1 MSAEKVNPKQ
11 TARSFLLNVAAFIV
25 IVAGMRAASSLL
37 VPFLFALFIAVV
49 CISPFFWLQRRGLPT
64 IVSLFI
70 ILLVIIGIGF
80 LFGALIGRSI
90 NQFSNNLPVYEKILE
105 QKTTIFLSWLS
116 KMGAEIP
123 REQWRESF
131 SLKEPFILMGGLVGA
146 LSNVLSKT
154 VIIIMIV
161 IFILLEAA
169 GFPKK
174 LQAVSN
180 DPKTSLSNFSKIHNN
195 IKRYMAI
202 KTIISF
208 ATGLSVSIF
217 LYILRIDYPL
227 LWGMLAFLL
236 NFIPNIGSLIA
247 AIPAVLLALIQF
259 GLAMAGIT
267 ALGYLVI
274 NTLFGT
280 FLEPKLM
287 GQGLGLSTLV
297 VFLSLIFWGWIL
309 GPVGM
314 LLSIPLTMVV
324 KIALDSQ
331 EETRWIGI
339 MLGSQIGNSSEQ

>member
-1 MSAEKVNPKQ
+1 
-11 TARSFLLNVAAFIV
+11 
-25 IVAGMRAASSLL
+25 
-37 VPFLFALFIAVV
+37 
-49 CISPFFWLQRRGLPT
+49 
-64 IVSLFI
+64 
-70 ILLVIIGIGF
+70 
-80 LFGALIGRSI
+80 
-90 NQFSNNLPVYEKILE
+90 
-105 QKTTIFLSWLS
+105 
-116 KMGAEIP
+116 
-123 REQWRESF
+123 
-131 SLKEPFILMGGLVGA
+131 LVGA

-154 VIIIMIV
+154 VLIILIV

-169 GFPKK
+169 GFPQK

-180 DPKTSLSNFSKIHNN
+180 NPKKSLSNFSKIHDN

-217 LYILRIDYPL
+217 LYILGIDYPL

-247 AIPAVLLALIQF
+247 AIPAVLLALVQF
-259 GLAMAGIT
+259 GLGMAGVT
-267 ALGYLVI
+267 ALGYLII

-280 FLEPKLM
+280 FLEPKLL

-314 LLSIPLTMVV
+314 LLSVPLTMVV

-331 EETRWIGI
+331 EETHWIGI
-339 MLGSQIGNSSEQ
+339 MLGSQMEDSSDH

>member
-1 MSAEKVNPKQ
+1 MSAERVKPKQ
-11 TARSFLLNVAAFIV
+11 TTRSVLLNVAAFIV
-25 IVAGMRAASSLL
+25 VVAGMRAASSLL
-37 VPFLFALFIAVV
+37 VPFLFALFIAII

-64 IVSLFI
+64 ILSLFI
-70 ILLVIIGIGF
+70 IILVILGIGF
-80 LFGALIGRSI
+80 LFGTLIGRSI

-105 QKTTIFLSWLS
+105 QKTTVFLSWLS
-116 KMGAEIP
+116 EMGAEIP

-131 SLKEPFILMGGLVGA
+131 SLKEPFIILGGLVGA

-154 VIIIMIV
+154 VLIILIV

-169 GFPKK
+169 GFPQK

-180 DPKTSLSNFSKIHNN
+180 NPKKSLSNFSKIHDN

-217 LYILRIDYPL
+217 LYILGIDYPL

-259 GLAMAGIT
+259 GLGMAGIT
-267 ALGYLVI
+267 ALGYLII
-274 NTLFGT
+274 NTIFGT

-314 LLSIPLTMVV
+314 LLSVPLTMVV

-331 EETRWIGI
+331 EETHWIGI
-339 MLGSQIGNSSEQ
+339 MLGSQMEDSSDH